1 MRTIYI
7 LLLASMMLTS
17 VQSQNVDLSLK
28 LEKGKDYKQ
37 TTSSKMSMIQ
47 EVMGQ
52 KIDIAVTTNG
62 TINYLVK
69 DINEDGYIMDAKYEH
84 LNMSMK
90 MPQGSMEMNSEEENS
105 SNPSTS
111 ILKDIKGKTFEITMS
126 KKGKI
131 TEVKNFDAIME
142 TVVEGFGDL
151 PEAQKEQ
158 IKGQIMQAYGDEAIK
173 NSLEMTTA
181 IYPDKPVKEGDKWTM
196 NTNLESVISMNVST
210 DYELVELTSDYA
222 LIKGNATIK
231 TSDNDAN
238 VEAPGIPVPMEFD
251 LAGTMQSEIKVDLK
265 TGWIIDAKI
274 NQDIQGEASMKEN
287 PQMPEQ
293 MPGGMKI
300 SIKMSNETMITN

>member
-158 IKGQIMQAYGDEAIK
+158 IKDRK
-173 NSLEMTTA
+173 
-181 IYPDKPVKEGDKWTM
+181 
-196 NTNLESVISMNVST
+196 SVV
-210 DYELVELTSDYA
+210 
-222 LIKGNATIK
+222 
-231 TSDNDAN
+231 
-238 VEAPGIPVPMEFD
+238 
-251 LAGTMQSEIKVDLK
+251 
-265 TGWIIDAKI
+265 
-274 NQDIQGEASMKEN
+274 
-287 PQMPEQ
+287 
-293 MPGGMKI
+293 
-300 SIKMSNETMITN
+300 